1 MSQADLPSENLD
13 DLSGSAEISL
23 IVETSEAIELLV
35 TATDTDLRIDTW
47 LTNRLPD
54 FSRARLQKL
63 ITQGHV
69 LVNDRPIAK
78 KQKLQIADR
87 VTLTVPPPVSLDLI
101 PEQIP
106 LDILYEDDQLIV
118 INKPAGMVV
127 HPAPGHSSGTLVHA
141 LLAYC
146 PLAEIGGV
154 HRPGIVHRLDRDTS
168 GAIVV
173 AKTDF
178 AHQSLQGQI
187 QAKTARREYLG
198 VVVGS
203 PREDMGLVDMPIGR
217 HPIDRQKQTIVEI
230 EDGGRSA
237 QTYWEVLERIG
248 NFTLIKFRLGT
259 GRTHQIRVHSNRMGY
274 PIVGDPVYGCGRGV
288 KVKLPGQALH
298 AWQLELIQP
307 VTGETIKVEAPLP
320 PHFEKLLTIL
330 RQQAVSQLRH
340 FS

>member
-1 MSQADLPSENLD
+1 MLNELSRNMAEENLFSENLGEVSED
-13 DLSGSAEISL
+13 GETLLDSFQLSVSI
-23 IVETSEAIELLV
+23 
-35 TATDTDLRIDTW
+35 TDTDLRIDTW
-47 LTNRLPD
+47 LTQRLPE

-63 ITQGHV
+63 IAQGHV
-69 LVNDRPIAK
+69 LVNNHPIAK
-78 KQKLQIADR
+78 KQKLQLNDQ
-87 VTLTVPPPVSLDLI
+87 VTITIPPPTSLDLI

-106 LDILYEDDQLIV
+106 LDILYEDDQLII

-127 HPAPGHSSGTLVHA
+127 HPAPGHSSSTLVHA
-141 LLAYC
+141 LLSHC
-146 PLAEIGGV
+146 PLAAIGGV

-203 PREDMGLVDMPIGR
+203 PREDMGLIDLPLGR
-217 HPIDRQKQTIVEI
+217 HPVDRQKQTIVEI

-237 QTYWEVLERIG
+237 QTYWEVLERLG
-248 NFTLIKFRLGT
+248 NFTIIKFRLGT

-274 PIVGDPVYGCGRGV
+274 PIVGDPVYGCGRGI

-307 VTGETIKVEAPLP
+307 VTGETIKVTAPLP
-320 PHFEKLLTIL
+320 LHFEKLLAVL
-330 RQQAVSQLRH
+330 RQQAVS
-340 FS
+340 

>member
-1 MSQADLPSENLD
+1 MTPADLFSENLD
-13 DLSGSAEISL
+13 ELSESEASAA
-23 IVETSEAIELLV
+23 AIELTV
-35 TATDTDLRIDTW
+35 TAADTDRRIDTW
-47 LTNRLPD
+47 LTQKLPE

-69 LVNDRPIAK
+69 LVNNQPIAK
-78 KQKLQIADR
+78 KQKLQVNDQ
-87 VTLTVPPPVSLDLI
+87 VTVIIPPPTSLDLI

-106 LDILYEDDQLIV
+106 LDILYEDDQLII

-141 LLAYC
+141 LLSHC

-203 PREDMGLVDMPIGR
+203 PREDIGIIDLPLGR
-217 HPIDRQKQTIVEI
+217 HPVDRQRQTIVEL

-237 QTYWEVLERIG
+237 QTYWEVLERLG
-248 NFTLIKFRLGT
+248 NFTVIKFRLGT
-259 GRTHQIRVHSNRMGY
+259 GRTHQIRVHSNRLGF

-307 VTGETIKVEAPLP
+307 VTGETIKVVAPLP
-320 PHFEKLLTIL
+320 GHFEKLLTVL
-330 RQQAVSQLRH
+330 RQQAVS
-340 FS
+340 

>member
-1 MSQADLPSENLD
+1 MSQTDLGADNFDELTELAADEP
-13 DLSGSAEISL
+13 A
-23 IVETSEAIELLV
+23 AIELMV
-35 TATDTDLRIDTW
+35 TAADSDLRLDTW
-47 LTNRLPD
+47 LAHQLPE

-63 ITQGHV
+63 IIQGQV
-69 LVNDRPIAK
+69 LVNNQPIAK
-78 KQKLQIADR
+78 KHKLQVNDH
-87 VTLTVPPPVSLDLI
+87 VTVTIPPPVSLDLI
-101 PEQIP
+101 PEQIL
-106 LDILYEDDQLIV
+106 LDILYEDDQLII
-118 INKPAGMVV
+118 INKPVGMVV

-141 LLAYC
+141 LLSHC

-178 AHQSLQGQI
+178 AHQQLQGQI

-198 VVVGS
+198 VVVGA
-203 PREDMGLVDMPIGR
+203 PRESSGLIDMPIGR

-237 QTYWEVLERIG
+237 QTYWEVIERIG
-248 NFTLIKFRLGT
+248 NFTVIKFRLGT
-259 GRTHQIRVHSNRMGY
+259 GRTHQIRVHSNRLGY
-274 PIVGDPVYGCGRGV
+274 PIVGDPVYGCGRDI

-307 VTGETIKVEAPLP
+307 VTGETIKVTAPLP
-320 PHFEKLLTIL
+320 AHLEKLLKIL
-330 RQQAVSQLRH
+330 RQQAIS
-340 FS
+340 

>member
-1 MSQADLPSENLD
+1 MTQADLLNKNVDELSE
-13 DLSGSAEISL
+13 SETSAADIEL
-23 IVETSEAIELLV
+23 IV
-35 TATDTDLRIDTW
+35 TAADTDLRIDTW
-47 LTNRLPD
+47 LTNRLPE

-63 ITQGHV
+63 ITQGYV

-78 KQKLQIADR
+78 KQKLQVNDR
-87 VTLTVPPPVSLDLI
+87 VTVTIPLPVSLDLI
-101 PEQIP
+101 PESIP
-106 LDILYEDDQLIV
+106 LDILYEDDQLII
-118 INKPAGMVV
+118 INKTAGMVV

-141 LLAYC
+141 LLSHC

-203 PREDMGLVDMPIGR
+203 PREDMGLIDLPLGR
-217 HPIDRQKQTIVEI
+217 HPVDRQKQTIVEI
-230 EDGGRSA
+230 ADGGRSA
-237 QTYWEVLERIG
+237 QTYWEVLERLG
-248 NFTLIKFRLGT
+248 NFTIIKFRLGT

-274 PIVGDPVYGCGRGV
+274 PIVGDPVYGCGRGI

-307 VTGETIKVEAPLP
+307 VTGETIKVTAPLP
-320 PHFEKLLTIL
+320 IHFEKLLAVL
-330 RQQAVSQLRH
+330 RQQAVS
-340 FS
+340 

>member
-1 MSQADLPSENLD
+1 MPEENLFSENLGEFSED
-13 DLSGSAEISL
+13 AEMSLDVFELS
-23 IVETSEAIELLV
+23 VNV
-35 TATDTDLRIDTW
+35 QDTDLRIDTW
-47 LTNRLPD
+47 LTQRLPE

-63 ITQGHV
+63 IAQGHV
-69 LVNDRPIAK
+69 LVNNQPIAK
-78 KQKLQIADR
+78 KQKLQVNDQ
-87 VTLTVPPPVSLDLI
+87 VTVSIPPPTSLDLI

-106 LDILYEDDQLIV
+106 LDILYEDDQLII

-141 LLAYC
+141 LLSHC
-146 PLAEIGGV
+146 PLAAIGGV

-203 PREDMGLVDMPIGR
+203 PREDMGLVDLPLGR
-217 HPIDRQKQTIVEI
+217 HPVDRQKQTIVEI

-237 QTYWEVLERIG
+237 QTYWEVLERLG
-248 NFTLIKFRLGT
+248 NFTVIKFRLGT
-259 GRTHQIRVHSNRMGY
+259 GRTHQIRVHSNRLGY
-274 PIVGDPVYGCGRGV
+274 PIVGDPVYGCGRGI

-307 VTGETIKVEAPLP
+307 VTGETIKVIAPLP
-320 PHFEKLLTIL
+320 LHFEKLLTVL
-330 RQQAVSQLRH
+330 RQQAVS
-340 FS
+340 

>member
-1 MSQADLPSENLD
+1 LLSEN
-13 DLSGSAEISL
+13 SEEILTATDNSWD
-23 IVETSEAIELLV
+23 ENEQIELSV
-35 TATDTDLRIDTW
+35 TVTDTDLRIDTW
-47 LTNRLPD
+47 LTQRLPD

-63 ITQGHV
+63 IAQGHV
-69 LVNDRPIAK
+69 LVNEQPIAK
-78 KQKLQIADR
+78 KQKLQINDR
-87 VTLTVPPPVSLDLI
+87 VTITIPPPVSLDLI
-101 PEQIP
+101 PENIP
-106 LDILYEDDQLIV
+106 LDILYEDGQLII

-141 LLAYC
+141 LLSHC
-146 PLAEIGGV
+146 PLAEISGV

-203 PREDMGLVDMPIGR
+203 PREDMGLVDLPIGR
-217 HPIDRQKQTIVEI
+217 HPVDRQKQTIVEI

-237 QTYWEVLERIG
+237 QTYWEALERLG
-248 NFTLIKFRLGT
+248 NFTIIKFRLGT

-274 PIVGDPVYGCGRGV
+274 PIVGDPVYGCGRGI

-307 VTGETIKVEAPLP
+307 VTGETIKVTAPLP
-320 PHFEKLLTIL
+320 VYFEKLLTLL
-330 RQQAVSQLRH
+330 RQQAVS
-340 FS
+340 

>member
-1 MSQADLPSENLD
+1 MSSVDLVSDNLD
-13 DLSGSAEISL
+13 EFIESEEGSVS
-23 IVETSEAIELLV
+23 SIELLV
-35 TATDTDLRIDTW
+35 SAVDTELRIDTW
-47 LTNRLPD
+47 LAHQLPE

-63 ITQGHV
+63 IVQGQV
-69 LVNDRPIAK
+69 LVNNQPIAK
-78 KQKLQIADR
+78 KHKLQVNDQ
-87 VTLTVPPPVSLDLI
+87 VTITIPPPVALDLI
-101 PEQIP
+101 PENIP
-106 LDILYEDDQLIV
+106 LDILYEDDQLII

-141 LLAYC
+141 LLAHC

-178 AHQSLQGQI
+178 AHQQLQGQI

-198 VVVGS
+198 VVVGA
-203 PREDMGLVDMPIGR
+203 PREEMGLIDLPIGR

-237 QTYWEVLERIG
+237 QTYWEVIERIG
-248 NFTLIKFRLGT
+248 NFTVIKFRLGT
-259 GRTHQIRVHSNRMGY
+259 GRTHQIRVHSNRLGY
-274 PIVGDPVYGCGRGV
+274 PIVGDPVYGCGRGI

-307 VTGETIKVEAPLP
+307 MTGETIKVTAPLP
-320 PHFEKLLTIL
+320 EHLEKLLKIL
-330 RQQAVSQLRH
+330 RQQAIS
-340 FS
+340 

>member
-1 MSQADLPSENLD
+1 MLNELSRNMAEENLFSENLGEVSED
-13 DLSGSAEISL
+13 GETLLDSFQLSVSI
-23 IVETSEAIELLV
+23 
-35 TATDTDLRIDTW
+35 TDTDLRIDTW
-47 LTNRLPD
+47 LTQRLPE

-63 ITQGHV
+63 IAQGHV
-69 LVNDRPIAK
+69 LVNNHPIAK
-78 KQKLQIADR
+78 KQKLQLNDQ
-87 VTLTVPPPVSLDLI
+87 VTITIPPPTSLDLI

-106 LDILYEDDQLIV
+106 LDILYEDDQLII

-141 LLAYC
+141 LLSHC
-146 PLAEIGGV
+146 PLAAIGGV

-203 PREDMGLVDMPIGR
+203 PREDMGLIDLPLGR
-217 HPIDRQKQTIVEI
+217 HPVDRQKQTIVEI

-237 QTYWEVLERIG
+237 QTYWEVLERLG
-248 NFTLIKFRLGT
+248 NFTIIKFRLGT

-274 PIVGDPVYGCGRGV
+274 PIVGDPVYGCGRGI

-307 VTGETIKVEAPLP
+307 VTGETIKVTAPLP
-320 PHFEKLLTIL
+320 LHFEKLLAVL
-330 RQQAVSQLRH
+330 RQQAVS
-340 FS
+340 

>member
-1 MSQADLPSENLD
+1 LNENSE
-13 DLSGSAEISL
+13 EILTATDNSWD
-23 IVETSEAIELLV
+23 ESEQIELSV
-35 TATDTDLRIDTW
+35 TATDTDRRIDTW
-47 LTNRLPD
+47 LTQRLPE

-63 ITQGHV
+63 IAQGHV
-69 LVNDRPIAK
+69 LVNNQPIAK
-78 KQKLQIADR
+78 KQKLQVNDQ
-87 VTLTVPPPVSLDLI
+87 VTVTIPPPTSLDLI

-106 LDILYEDDQLIV
+106 LDILYEDDQLII
-118 INKPAGMVV
+118 INKTAGMVV

-141 LLAYC
+141 LLSHC
-146 PLAEIGGV
+146 PLAAIGGV

-203 PREDMGLVDMPIGR
+203 PREDLGIIDLPLGR
-217 HPIDRQKQTIVEI
+217 HPVDRQKQTIVEI

-237 QTYWEVLERIG
+237 QTYWEVLERLG
-248 NFTLIKFRLGT
+248 NFTVIKFRLGT

-274 PIVGDPVYGCGRGV
+274 PIVGDRVYGCGRGI

-307 VTGETIKVEAPLP
+307 VTRETIKVTAPLP
-320 PHFEKLLTIL
+320 LHFEKLLTVL
-330 RQQAVSQLRH
+330 RQQAVS
-340 FS
+340 

>member
-1 MSQADLPSENLD
+1 MTQADLLNENMDELSE
-13 DLSGSAEISL
+13 S
-23 IVETSEAIELLV
+23 ETSAADIELTV
-35 TATDTDLRIDTW
+35 TAADTDLRIDTW
-47 LTNRLPD
+47 LTNRLPE

-63 ITQGHV
+63 IAQGHV
-69 LVNDRPIAK
+69 LVNDQPIAK
-78 KQKLQIADR
+78 KQKLQVNDQ
-87 VTLTVPPPVSLDLI
+87 VTITIPPPISLDLI
-101 PEQIP
+101 PENIP
-106 LDILYEDDQLIV
+106 LDILYEDDQLII

-141 LLAYC
+141 LLSHC

-178 AHQSLQGQI
+178 THQSLQGQI

-203 PREDMGLVDMPIGR
+203 PREDMGLVDLPLGR
-217 HPIDRQKQTIVEI
+217 HPIDRQRQTIIEI

-237 QTYWEVLERIG
+237 QTYWEVLERLG
-248 NFTLIKFRLGT
+248 NFTVIKFRLGT

-274 PIVGDPVYGCGRGV
+274 PIVGDPVYGCGRGI

-307 VTGETIKVEAPLP
+307 VTGETIKVTAPLP
-320 PHFEKLLTIL
+320 MHFEKLLTVL
-330 RQQAVSQLRH
+330 RQQAVS
-340 FS
+340 

>member
-1 MSQADLPSENLD
+1 MLNKFPRNMPEESLFSENLGEFSED
-13 DLSGSAEISL
+13 AEMSLDVFELS
-23 IVETSEAIELLV
+23 VKV
-35 TATDTDLRIDTW
+35 QDTDLRIDTW
-47 LTNRLPD
+47 LTQRLPE

-63 ITQGHV
+63 IAQGHV
-69 LVNDRPIAK
+69 LVNNQPIAK
-78 KQKLQIADR
+78 KHKLQVNDQ
-87 VTLTVPPPVSLDLI
+87 VTVTIPPPTSLDLI

-106 LDILYEDDQLIV
+106 LDILYEDDQLII
-118 INKPAGMVV
+118 INKTAGMVV

-141 LLAYC
+141 LLSHC
-146 PLAEIGGV
+146 PLAAIGGV

-203 PREDMGLVDMPIGR
+203 PREDLGLIDLPLGR
-217 HPIDRQKQTIVEI
+217 HPVDRQKQTIVEI

-237 QTYWEVLERIG
+237 QTYWEVLERLG
-248 NFTLIKFRLGT
+248 NFTVIKFRLGT

-274 PIVGDPVYGCGRGV
+274 PIVGDPVYGCGRGI

-307 VTGETIKVEAPLP
+307 VTGETIKVIAPLP
-320 PHFEKLLTIL
+320 LHFEKLLTVL
-330 RQQAVSQLRH
+330 RQQAVS
-340 FS
+340 

>member
-1 MSQADLPSENLD
+1 LSKNSEEILTVTDNSWD
-13 DLSGSAEISL
+13 D
-23 IVETSEAIELLV
+23 SEQIELSV
-35 TATDTDLRIDTW
+35 TVTDTDLRIDTW
-47 LTNRLPD
+47 LTQRLPE

-63 ITQGHV
+63 IAQGHV
-69 LVNDRPIAK
+69 LVNNQPIAK
-78 KQKLQIADR
+78 KQKLQVNDQ
-87 VTLTVPPPVSLDLI
+87 VTVSIPPPTSLDLI

-106 LDILYEDDQLIV
+106 LDILYEDDQLII
-118 INKPAGMVV
+118 INKSAGMVV

-141 LLAYC
+141 LLSHC
-146 PLAEIGGV
+146 PLAAIGGV

-203 PREDMGLVDMPIGR
+203 PREDIGLIDLPLGR
-217 HPIDRQKQTIVEI
+217 HPVDRQKQTIVEI

-237 QTYWEVLERIG
+237 QTYWEVLERLG
-248 NFTLIKFRLGT
+248 NFTVIKFRLGT

-274 PIVGDPVYGCGRGV
+274 PIVGDPVYGCGRGI

-307 VTGETIKVEAPLP
+307 VTGETIKVTAPLP
-320 PHFEKLLTIL
+320 LHFDKLLTVL
-330 RQQAVSQLRH
+330 RQQAVS
-340 FS
+340 

>member
-1 MSQADLPSENLD
+1 MLNELLMNMPEENLFSKNLGEFAEEGETLQD
-13 DLSGSAEISL
+13 VFELS
-23 IVETSEAIELLV
+23 V
-35 TATDTDLRIDTW
+35 TAMDTDLRIDTW
-47 LTNRLPD
+47 LTNQLPE

-63 ITQGHV
+63 IAQGHV
-69 LVNDRPIAK
+69 LVNDQPIAK
-78 KQKLQIADR
+78 KQKLQVNDR
-87 VTLTVPPPVSLDLI
+87 VTITIPPPVSLDLI
-101 PEQIP
+101 AEDIR
-106 LDILYEDDQLIV
+106 LDILYEDDQLII

-141 LLAYC
+141 LLSHC

-203 PREDMGLVDMPIGR
+203 PREDMGLVDLPLGR

-237 QTYWEVLERIG
+237 QTYWEVLERLG
-248 NFTLIKFRLGT
+248 NFTIIKFRLGT

-274 PIVGDPVYGCGRGV
+274 PIVGDPVYGCGRGI

-307 VTGETIKVEAPLP
+307 VTGETIKVTAPLP
-320 PHFEKLLTIL
+320 VHFEKLLTLL
-330 RQQAVSQLRH
+330 RQQAVS
-340 FS
+340 

>member
-1 MSQADLPSENLD
+1 LLSKNSE
-13 DLSGSAEISL
+13 EILTVTDNSWD
-23 IVETSEAIELLV
+23 ESEQIELSV

-47 LTNRLPD
+47 LTQRLPE

-63 ITQGHV
+63 IAQGHV
-69 LVNDRPIAK
+69 LVNNQPIAK
-78 KQKLQIADR
+78 KQKLQVNDQVI
-87 VTLTVPPPVSLDLI
+87 VTIPPPTSLNLI

-106 LDILYEDDQLIV
+106 LDILYEDDQLII
-118 INKPAGMVV
+118 INKTAGMVV

-141 LLAYC
+141 LLSHC
-146 PLAEIGGV
+146 PLAAIGGV

-203 PREDMGLVDMPIGR
+203 PREDMGLIDLPLGR
-217 HPIDRQKQTIVEI
+217 HPVDRQKQTIVEI

-237 QTYWEVLERIG
+237 QTYWEVLERLG
-248 NFTLIKFRLGT
+248 NFTVIKFRLGT

-274 PIVGDPVYGCGRGV
+274 PIVGDPIYGCGRGI

-307 VTGETIKVEAPLP
+307 VTGETIKVTAPLP
-320 PHFEKLLTIL
+320 LHFEKLLMIL
-330 RQQAVSQLRH
+330 RHQAGS
-340 FS
+340 